1 MAVAGITETTQ
12 YLTFILND
20 ETFAID
26 ISKVREVLEYSTVTK
41 VPQMPSYMDGVINIR
56 GSVVPVVDLSM
67 KFGMREFEK
76 TVNTCV
82 IIVEVMVGRKQTVL
96 GAVVDSV
103 QEVMELDA
111 DKIEPPPSIGTSLDT
126 TFIKG
131 MGKRDDRFI
140 IILNIDSIFSSS
152 DMSSMRGD
160 MFEDDPDPVEPATA
174 VAV

>member
-1 MAVAGITETTQ
+1 MAVAGITDTTQ
-12 YLTFILND
+12 YLTFILNE

-82 IIVEVMVGRKQTVL
+82 IIVEIMVGKSQTVL

-103 QEVMELDA
+103 QEVMELEA

-126 TFIKG
+126 SFIKG
-131 MGKRDDRFI
+131 MGKRDERFI
-140 IILNIDSIFSSS
+140 IILNIDNVFSSQ
-152 DMSSMRGD
+152 DMAFMRGGD
-160 MFEDDPDPVEPATA
+160 MYEEDAVEPELARN
-174 VAV
+174 